1 LPNFKKI
8 AKKYS
13 TFNIKIDERS
23 EKDAIIVIYNVGD
36 GVETVKQEFD
46 DVLPVQQDVKIPT
59 SMVTKELVLDAVS

>member
-1 LPNFKKI
+1 MPNFKKI

-13 TFNIKIDERS
+13 AFNIKIDERT
-23 EKDAIIVIYNVGD
+23 EKDAIIVFYNVSD

-59 SMVTKELVLDAVS
+59 SMVTKELLLDAIN